1 MKKLFQ
7 YMREYRKECVIA
19 PLFKA
24 LEVAFELLVPLIMT
38 YMIDVG
44 IPEAKGQEGS
54 LRTILGCT
62 GVLVLL
68 GVIGLSCTLIAQYFS
83 ARAACGFAKNIK
95 GAVFHHVGKL
105 SYADLDRVTN
115 ARLVTHLTS
124 DVNQIQTATNLA
136 LRLLLR
142 SPLVVFGAMIMA
154 FIVDAKAAVP
164 FVVVIPLLSV
174 VVFGIMLA
182 TIPLYKRVQAAL
194 SRVLGRTRENLNGV
208 RVIRAFC
215 HEDEEIE
222 AFRAENE
229 ALTRHQKFVGRIS
242 AFLNPVTYVII
253 NLGIVYLLWS
263 SSFRVEAGELSQGE
277 VVALWNYMTQIL
289 VELIKLANLIITM
302 TKGAA
307 CGNRI
312 SAVLDILPSQAYP
325 AHDPAEDPSSDAVC
339 FKNVS
344 FRYAGAGDDSLK
356 NISFSVPRGAMVGV
370 IGGTGCGKTTLINL
384 ISRLYDASEG
394 EILVNGCN
402 VRAYKKDTLLGKI
415 GLVPQRAVLFSGTIR
430 ENLKWGKPSATD
442 EECIE
447 AVAKAQGADILKSKP
462 EGLDYELE
470 AGGKNL
476 SGGQRQ
482 RLTIARALVRKP
494 EILILDDAASALDF
508 ATDAALRRAL
518 SKEKCTA
525 FVVSQRIAS
534 VKEADL
540 ILVLD
545 DGELLAKGTHEELLS
560 TSSVYREIYDSQYK
574 KEDAV

>member
-1 MKKLFQ
+1 
-7 YMREYRKECVIA
+7 MREYRKECVIA

-38 YMIDVG
+38 YMIDYG
-44 IPEAKGQEGS
+44 IPSAKEGS
-54 LRTILGCT
+54 YTTIVGST
-62 GVLVLL
+62 GILLLL

-95 GAVFHHVGKL
+95 SAVFHHVGTL
-105 SYADLDRVTN
+105 SYADLDKVGN
-115 ARLVTHLTS
+115 ARLVTNLTS
-124 DVNQIQTATNLA
+124 DVNQIQNATNLA

-154 FIVDAKAAVP
+154 FFVDGKAAVP

-174 VVFGIMLA
+174 VVFGIMLL
-182 TIPLYKRVQAAL
+182 TIPLYKRVQASLA
-194 SRVLGRTRENLNGV
+194 RVLGRTRENINGV

-215 HEDEEIE
+215 HEDEEVE
-222 AFRAENE
+222 AFYAENE
-229 ALTRHQKFVGRIS
+229 ILTHHQKFVGRIS
-242 AFLNPVTYVII
+242 AVLNPLTYVII

-263 SSFRVEAGELSQGE
+263 SSFRVESGYLSQGQ
-277 VVALWNYMTQIL
+277 VIALWNYMTQIL

-312 SAVLDILPSQAYP
+312 GAVLDIIPSQSYP
-325 AHDPAEDPSSDAVC
+325 QSDPVEDENAEAVC
-339 FKNVS
+339 FRNVS
-344 FRYAGAGDDSLK
+344 FRYNGAGDESLK
-356 NISFSVPRGAMVGV
+356 NISFSVPRGATVGV
-370 IGGTGCGKTTLINL
+370 IGGTGSGKTTLINL
-384 ISRLYDASEG
+384 LARFYDVSEG

-402 VRAYKKDTLLGKI
+402 VKAYQKDTLLSKI
-415 GLVPQRAVLFSGTIR
+415 GIVPQRAVLFSGSIR
-430 ENLKWGKPSATD
+430 DNIKWGKPTATD
-442 EECIE
+442 EECLIAIE
-447 AVAKAQGADILKSKP
+447 KAQAADVLKAKK
-462 EGLDYELE
+462 EGLDYQLE

-508 ATDAALRRAL
+508 ATDAALRRTLA
-518 SKEKCTA
+518 KEECTS

-534 VKEADL
+534 VRHADL
-540 ILVLD
+540 ILVLE
-545 DGELLAKGTHEELLS
+545 DGELIASGTHDELLS
-560 TSSVYREIYDSQYK
+560 TSSVYREIYDSQFK